1 MSITCNDLHKKNYII
16 HNIYYLHYAKEIY
29 PVYIKTYY
37 NEIWF
42 CDRYYIG
49 GTNILSDGNRKFI
62 KEININLYDY
72 SKNFPYKYIKG
83 ANIYSL
89 SVNRKKFKVAIAEI
103 AKNIYIIAY
112 LNFVS
117 FAKSVK
123 ADDDISRQKNSELLF
138 NFAVKHARETSAYV
152 DVEYVYNQ
160 NNAVRYR
167 IKSENG
173 CVLAQ
178 KQVYCLNP
186 DATIAILNNLENNPY

>member
-16 HNIYYLHYAKEIY
+16 YIIYYLHYAKEIY

-83 ANIYSL
+83 ANLYSL

-103 AKNIYIIAY
+103 AKNIYIIA
-112 LNFVS
+112 
-117 FAKSVK
+117 
-123 ADDDISRQKNSELLF
+123 
-138 NFAVKHARETSAYV
+138 
-152 DVEYVYNQ
+152 
-160 NNAVRYR
+160 
-167 IKSENG
+167 
-173 CVLAQ
+173 
-178 KQVYCLNP
+178 
-186 DATIAILNNLENNPY
+186 

>member
-1 MSITCNDLHKKNYII
+1 MYKRAH
-16 HNIYYLHYAKEIY
+16 
-29 PVYIKTYY
+29 Y

-49 GTNILSDGNRKFI
+49 GTDILSDGNRKFI

-72 SKNFPYKYIKG
+72 SKNFPHKYIKG
-83 ANIYSL
+83 AKLYSL
-89 SVNRKKFKVAIAEI
+89 SVNRKKFKVVIAEI

-112 LNFVS
+112 LTFVS

-123 ADDDISRQKNSELLF
+123 ADDDISRQKNSKLLF
-138 NFAVKHARETSAYV
+138 NFAVKHARETSKYD

-173 CVLAQ
+173 CVITQ
-178 KQVYCLNP
+178 KQVYCMNP
-186 DATIAILNNLENNPY
+186 DATIAIPNDLENNPYEYLGWYENEDGVSVYQNKEEALKNISLP